1 MVQAREAAQWIY
13 KHSLCKL
20 KDLSVVL
27 RTNGSREPSP
37 GSCTLTSTHIPI
49 LTHIHYTHK
58 HICKNIFINGTRL
71 SKNKYGTEQ
80 SAPPNKPPP
89 TKS

>member
-1 MVQAREAAQWIY
+1 MAQAREAAQWIY

-27 RTNGSREPSP
+27 RTNGRREPSP

-58 HICKNIFINGTRL
+58 HIHKNIFINVQDYQRT
-71 SKNKYGTEQ
+71 NMEQ
-80 SAPPNKPPP
+80 NRVPPQ
-89 TKS
+89 